1 MAFDIRNTGFK
12 LPSGWQ
18 FIRLGDIAKINGKT
32 LTKKSALT
40 DIRYIDISST
50 STGKFEEPTLIKI
63 EDAPSRAKRIL
74 TNNDII
80 ISTVRPNLKQ
90 FAFIEEAGSNLIA
103 STGFCVISA
112 DSEKLAWYL
121 YTLITS
127 DIFTAHLV
135 AVADGAAYPAF
146 NPIEIE
152 DAVIALPPE
161 NYLDVIV
168 DVTRAIHKKIHLN
181 TQTNQTLEQTAQA
194 LYKSWFVDFEPTRAK
209 AAVLAA
215 GGSQEEAET
224 AAMSALSGHPPAA
237 LAALARQNPARHQQL
252 ATLAAAFPSA
262 LVSIDSYGEVPAGW
276 EVKKVGDIAKVIK
289 GKSYKSSELESS
301 KTALVTLKSFNRG
314 GGYRLDGLKEYTG
327 TYKPE
332 QEVFA
337 GDLIIAYTD
346 VTQAADVI
354 GKPAMVMSDNRY
366 EHLIISLDVGVVRPN
381 NSIYKYF
388 LYCMA
393 MTVAFQAHTQS
404 FCTGTTVLHLGKD
417 AVPSFE
423 IAVPN
428 EFLLKKFAEISE
440 SIFAKINENIK
451 QSVRLQ
457 NVRDTLLPKLLN
469 GELPADT
476 SFQTASEAV

>member
-1 MAFDIRNTGFK
+1 MSKN
-12 LPSGWQ
+12 
-18 FIRLGDIAKINGKT
+18 FISVEDFSNNLDKFRIPLSALERAKIPGKNPYYGAA
-32 LTKKSALT
+32 K
-40 DIRYIDISST
+40 IIDYVDGFTHSGLS
-50 STGKFEEPTLIKI
+50 
-63 EDAPSRAKRIL
+63 
-74 TNNDII
+74 
-80 ISTVRPNLKQ
+80 V
-90 FAFIEEAGSNLIA
+90 LIA
-103 STGFCVISA
+103 EDGSVETEKGYPVVQLA
-112 DSEKLAWYL
+112 DGEYWVNNHTHVLKGENDLDTEYL
-121 YTLITS
+121 YYALQTVKISPFVTG
-127 DIFTAHLV
+127 
-135 AVADGAAYPAF
+135 AVQ
-146 NPIEIE
+146 
-152 DAVIALPPE
+152 
-161 NYLDVIV
+161 
-168 DVTRAIHKKIHLN
+168 KKISQKALNSMLIHYFESKEHRNHIVNILRVFDQKIQLN
-181 TQTNQTLEQTAQA
+181 TQTNQTLEQIAQA
-194 LYKSWFVDFEPTRAK
+194 IYKSWFVDFEPTRAK

-215 GGSQEEAET
+215 GGSAAEAQT
-224 AAMSALSGHPPAA
+224 AAMAALSGQTPAA

-262 LVSIDSYGEVPAGW
+262 LVSIDGYGEVPAGW

-381 NSIYKYF
+381 NSVYKYF

>member
-121 YTLITS
+121 YALITS

-276 EVKKVGDIAKVIK
+276 EYHKADELFDIGIGKTPPRKEKEWFSDKPSNVQWISIK
-289 GKSYKSSELESS
+289 DMGNAGIYITDSSEYLTKEAVDKFNIRLIPENTVIFSFKLTVGRVS
-301 KTALVTLKSFNRG
+301 ITTTTTTTNEAIAHFKKREDSFLTSEYLYLFFKSFNFSRLG
-314 GGYRLDGLKEYTG
+314 NTSSIATAVNSKTIRDIQILCPSKTILDGFQ
-327 TYKPE
+327 TYM
-332 QEVFA
+332 
-337 GDLIIAYTD
+337 
-346 VTQAADVI
+346 AALFR
-354 GKPAMVMSDNRY
+354 K
-366 EHLIISLDVGVVRPN
+366 
-381 NSIYKYF
+381 
-388 LYCMA
+388 
-393 MTVAFQAHTQS
+393 
-404 FCTGTTVLHLGKD
+404 
-417 AVPSFE
+417 
-423 IAVPN
+423 
-428 EFLLKKFAEISE
+428 
-440 SIFAKINENIK
+440 IK
-451 QSVRLQ
+451 QQTLENRSLSEI
-457 NVRDTLLPKLLN
+457 RDTLLPKLLN

>member
-1 MAFDIRNTGFK
+1 
-12 LPSGWQ
+12 
-18 FIRLGDIAKINGKT
+18 
-32 LTKKSALT
+32 
-40 DIRYIDISST
+40 
-50 STGKFEEPTLIKI
+50 
-63 EDAPSRAKRIL
+63 
-74 TNNDII
+74 
-80 ISTVRPNLKQ
+80 
-90 FAFIEEAGSNLIA
+90 
-103 STGFCVISA
+103 
-112 DSEKLAWYL
+112 
-121 YTLITS
+121 
-127 DIFTAHLV
+127 
-135 AVADGAAYPAF
+135 
-146 NPIEIE
+146 
-152 DAVIALPPE
+152 
-161 NYLDVIV
+161 
-168 DVTRAIHKKIHLN
+168 
-181 TQTNQTLEQTAQA
+181 
-194 LYKSWFVDFEPTRAK
+194 
-209 AAVLAA
+209 
-215 GGSQEEAET
+215 
-224 AAMSALSGHPPAA
+224 
-237 LAALARQNPARHQQL
+237 
-252 ATLAAAFPSA
+252 
-262 LVSIDSYGEVPAGW
+262 VPAGW

-381 NSIYKYF
+381 NSVYKYF

-476 SFQTASEAV
+476 SFQPAEGPAGNPPNRAAGRILESDVSPQGKTPPDAARALLSDTSIRPTVEAA

>member
-1 MAFDIRNTGFK
+1 MLPNLGGIEPIAA
-12 LPSGWQ
+12 LPSISKCTA
-18 FIRLGDIAKINGKT
+18 FKKNDVLFSNIRT
-32 LTKKSALT
+32 YFKKVWRAEFDGGCSPDVLV
-40 DIRYIDISST
+40 IRSKDENILLNKYLFLMISSDNFINFT
-50 STGKFEEPTLIKI
+50 AMSSNGAKMPRGDKNAMLKYEFEIPSIEEQKKIIKQ
-63 EDAPSRAKRIL
+63 
-74 TNNDII
+74 
-80 ISTVRPNLKQ
+80 Q
-90 FAFIEEAGSNLIA
+90 FA
-103 STGFCVISA
+103 
-112 DSEKLAWYL
+112 
-121 YTLITS
+121 
-127 DIFTAHLV
+127 
-135 AVADGAAYPAF
+135 
-146 NPIEIE
+146 
-152 DAVIALPPE
+152 
-161 NYLDVIV
+161 LD
-168 DVTRAIHKKIHLN
+168 DKIHLN
-181 TQTNQTLEQTAQA
+181 TQTNQTLEQIAQA

-209 AAVLAA
+209 AAVLAV
-215 GGSQEEAET
+215 GGSAAEAQT
-224 AAMSALSGHPPAA
+224 AAMSAFSGQPPAA

-262 LVSIDSYGEVPAGW
+262 LVSIDGYGEVPAGW

-381 NSIYKYF
+381 NSVYKYF

>member
-1 MAFDIRNTGFK
+1 MNFAIGGGFK
-12 LPSGWQ
+12 ADKFKYFSGNYHKDYVLKADDL
-18 FIRLGDIAKINGKT
+18 IVTMTDLSKEADTLGY
-32 LTKKSALT
+32 SALVPE
-40 DIRYIDISST
+40 IKGKILLHNQRIGLISILSDKLDKYYLYFLLRSKKYRHHVVSSATGTTVKHT
-50 STGKFEEPTLIKI
+50 S
-63 EDAPSRAKRIL
+63 PSRIMSFKFQL
-74 TNNDII
+74 
-80 ISTVRPNLKQ
+80 PNL
-90 FAFIEEAGSNLIA
+90 EEQ
-103 STGFCVISA
+103 
-112 DSEKLAWYL
+112 
-121 YTLITS
+121 
-127 DIFTAHLV
+127 
-135 AVADGAAYPAF
+135 
-146 NPIEIE
+146 
-152 DAVIALPPE
+152 
-161 NYLDVIV
+161 
-168 DVTRAIHKKIHLN
+168 KKIADYLMSLEKKILLN
-181 TQTNQTLEQTAQA
+181 TQTNQTLEQIAQA
-194 LYKSWFVDFEPTRAK
+194 IYKSWFVDFEPTRAK

-215 GGSQEEAET
+215 GGSAADAET
-224 AAMSALSGHPPAA
+224 AAMAALSGQTPAA
-237 LAALARQNPARHQQL
+237 LAALAQQNPARHQQL

-262 LVSIDSYGEVPAGW
+262 LVSIDGYGEVPAGW

-381 NSIYKYF
+381 NSVYKYF

>member
-1 MAFDIRNTGFK
+1 MSEWKITKLSEVATIVGGGTPSSSKNEYFDDGNIPGITPKDLSGYTKRYIARGERNITALGLKNSSAKILPKNTVLLTSRAPIGYVAIAENEICTNQGFK
-12 LPSGWQ
+12 SLILNKGQIPEFYYYLLKHNVSLLESRATGSTFKEISGQVLKDTEFNIPSVAIQ
-18 FIRLGDIAKINGKT
+18 QKIVDLLNP
-32 LTKKSALT
+32 
-40 DIRYIDISST
+40 IDN
-50 STGKFEEPTLIKI
+50 KI
-63 EDAPSRAKRIL
+63 E
-74 TNNDII
+74 
-80 ISTVRPNLKQ
+80 
-90 FAFIEEAGSNLIA
+90 
-103 STGFCVISA
+103 
-112 DSEKLAWYL
+112 
-121 YTLITS
+121 
-127 DIFTAHLV
+127 
-135 AVADGAAYPAF
+135 
-146 NPIEIE
+146 
-152 DAVIALPPE
+152 
-161 NYLDVIV
+161 
-168 DVTRAIHKKIHLN
+168 LN
-181 TQTNQTLEQTAQA
+181 TQTNQTLEQIAQA

-209 AAVLAA
+209 AAVLAV
-215 GGSQEEAET
+215 GGSAAEAQT
-224 AAMSALSGHPPAA
+224 AAMSALSGQPPAA
-237 LAALARQNPARHQQL
+237 LAALAQQNPARHQQL

-262 LVSIDSYGEVPAGW
+262 LVSIDGYGEVPAGW

-381 NSIYKYF
+381 NSVYKYF

>member
-1 MAFDIRNTGFK
+1 MNPKIADFRFVFYLLK
-12 LPSGWQ
+12 LYKE
-18 FIRLGDIAKINGKT
+18 KIKG
-32 LTKKSALT
+32 
-40 DIRYIDISST
+40 
-50 STGKFEEPTLIKI
+50 
-63 EDAPSRAKRIL
+63 
-74 TNNDII
+74 
-80 ISTVRPNLKQ
+80 
-90 FAFIEEAGSNLIA
+90 
-103 STGFCVISA
+103 
-112 DSEKLAWYL
+112 LA
-121 YTLITS
+121 T
-127 DIFTAHLV
+127 
-135 AVADGAAYPAF
+135 GAAQQNLNTTTIKGFTF
-146 NPIEIE
+146 NFPPLLEQQK
-152 DAVIALPPE
+152 IADFLFGI
-161 NYLDVIV
+161 D
-168 DVTRAIHKKIHLN
+168 DKIYLN
-181 TQTNQTLEQTAQA
+181 TQTNQTLEQIAQA
-194 LYKSWFVDFEPTRAK
+194 IYKSWFVDFEPTRAK

-215 GGSQEEAET
+215 GGSAAEAQT
-224 AAMSALSGHPPAA
+224 AAMAALSGQTPAA

-262 LVSIDSYGEVPAGW
+262 LVSIDGYGEVPAGW

-381 NSIYKYF
+381 NSVYKYF

>member
-1 MAFDIRNTGFK
+1 MRQLSDSHSSRGSLTTKI
-12 LPSGWQ
+12 
-18 FIRLGDIAKINGKT
+18 LGKMP
-32 LTKKSALT
+32 
-40 DIRYIDISST
+40 IS
-50 STGKFEEPTLIKI
+50 FP
-63 EDAPSRAKRIL
+63 
-74 TNNDII
+74 
-80 ISTVRPNLKQ
+80 
-90 FAFIEEAGSNLIA
+90 
-103 STGFCVISA
+103 
-112 DSEKLAWYL
+112 
-121 YTLITS
+121 
-127 DIFTAHLV
+127 
-135 AVADGAAYPAF
+135 
-146 NPIEIE
+146 PIEIQKE
-152 DAVIALPPE
+152 LSKQLFSIDQ
-161 NYLDVIV
+161 
-168 DVTRAIHKKIHLN
+168 KIHLN
-181 TQTNQTLEQTAQA
+181 TQTNQTLEQIAQA
-194 LYKSWFVDFEPTRAK
+194 IYKSWFVDFAPTRAK

-224 AAMSALSGHPPAA
+224 AAMSALSGQPPAA
-237 LAALARQNPARHQQL
+237 LVALAQQNPARHQQL

-262 LVSIDSYGEVPAGW
+262 LVSIDGYGEVPAGW

-381 NSIYKYF
+381 NSVYKYF